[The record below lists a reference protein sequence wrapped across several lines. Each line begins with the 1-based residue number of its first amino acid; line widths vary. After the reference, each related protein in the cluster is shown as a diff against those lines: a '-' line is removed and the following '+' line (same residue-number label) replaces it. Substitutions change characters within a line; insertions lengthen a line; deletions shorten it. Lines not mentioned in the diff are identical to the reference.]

1 LGAAADR
8 EIGGKSEGE
17 GMNKSE
23 TNQKSQGW
31 LKAALLLVVI
41 LVTVTSAVKD
51 LEHLK
56 ELTSDPGSWSSSLP
70 STGMTPVYASSLSRA
85 ELVRLEAPA
94 QTDDQFRWTGRIE
107 QGKSIEIKG
116 VNGSISAEPAS
127 GDQLEV
133 TATKSAR
140 RSDPSQVSIKVVEHA
155 GGVTICALYPSDD
168 SGEPN
173 TCQPG
178 QGNGRMNVRNNDVKV
193 AFKVRVPA
201 RVGLIGRTVNGEIN
215 ALELTGNVE
224 SHTVNGSINISTSG
238 YAQAKTVNG
247 DISAK
252 LKDANWSGAIDFK
265 TVNGG
270 ITVDLPSETNSTV
283 EASTVSGD
291 ISSDFQLTIL
301 GTMSRKR
308 LSGTI
313 GGGGRELNLK
323 TVNGSIH
330 LRRIG

>member
-1 LGAAADR
+1 
-8 EIGGKSEGE
+8 
-17 GMNKSE
+17 MNKSE
-23 TNQKSQGW
+23 TDKRSRGW
-31 LKAALLLVVI
+31 HGTALMLVIIFVA
-41 LVTVTSAVKD
+41 VTGAGNDLDHLRAFTGDLGRWVASLASAGC
-51 LEHLK
+51 
-56 ELTSDPGSWSSSLP
+56 S
-70 STGMTPVYASSLSRA
+70 PVRASGLSRVERVTL
-85 ELVRLEAPA
+85 ELPA
-94 QTDDQFRWTGRIE
+94 QAGDQFRWSGRVA

-116 VNGSISAEPAS
+116 VNGGISAEPAS
-127 GDQLEV
+127 GDELEV

-140 RSDPSQVSIKVVEHA
+140 RSDPSQVSIKVIEHA

-173 TCQPG
+173 TCEPG

-201 RVGLIGRTVNGEIN
+201 KVNLAGRTVNGEIS
-215 ALELTGNVE
+215 ALGLAGNIE
-224 SHTVNGSINISTSG
+224 AHTVNGSINISTSG

-247 DISAK
+247 DINAK
-252 LKDANWSGAIDFK
+252 LTDANWAGALDFK

-270 ITVDLPSETNSTV
+270 ITVDLPSEINSAV

-301 GTMSRKR
+301 GTMSRKH

-313 GGGGRELNLK
+313 GGGGRELNLR

-330 LRRIG
+330 LRRIV

>member
-1 LGAAADR
+1 
-8 EIGGKSEGE
+8 
-17 GMNKSE
+17 MNKSE
-23 TNQKSQGW
+23 TNKRSRGW
-31 LKAALLLVVI
+31 HSTALMLVIVFVA
-41 LVTVTSAVKD
+41 VTCAGNDLDHLRVLTGDLGCWGVSLASIGSAPA
-51 LEHLK
+51 H
-56 ELTSDPGSWSSSLP
+56 
-70 STGMTPVYASSLSRA
+70 ASGLSRLERITF
-85 ELVRLEAPA
+85 ELPT
-94 QTDDQFRWTGRIE
+94 QTDDQFRWSGRVE

-133 TATKSAR
+133 IATKSAR
-140 RSDPSQVSIKVVEHA
+140 RSDPSQVNIKVVEHA
-155 GGVTICALYPSDD
+155 GGVTICAVYPSDD
-168 SGEPN
+168 QGEPN
-173 TCQPG
+173 TCEPG

-193 AFKVRVPA
+193 AFNVRVPA
-201 RVGLIGRTVNGEIN
+201 RVNLIGRTVNGEIS
-215 ALELTGNVE
+215 ALGLAGNVE
-224 SHTVNGSINISTSG
+224 SHTVNGSISISTSG
-238 YAQAKTVNG
+238 YAQARTVNG

-252 LKDANWSGAIDFK
+252 LSDPSWPGALDFK

-270 ITVDLPSETNSTV
+270 ITLDLPAEINSAL

-301 GTMSRKR
+301 GTMSKR
-308 LSGTI
+308 HLSGTI

>member
-1 LGAAADR
+1 
-8 EIGGKSEGE
+8 
-17 GMNKSE
+17 MNKSE
-23 TNQKSQGW
+23 TNQKLRGW

-41 LVTVTSAVKD
+41 LVAVTSAAKD

-56 ELTSDPGSWSSSLP
+56 ELTSGLGSWGSSLA

-85 ELVRLEAPA
+85 ELARLEVPA
-94 QTDDQFRWTGRIE
+94 QTDDQFRWTGRVE

-155 GGVTICALYPSDD
+155 AGATICAVYPSDD
-168 SGEPN
+168 PSEPN
-173 TCQPG
+173 TCEPG

-201 RVGLIGRTVNGEIN
+201 RVALIGRTVNGEIN
-215 ALELTGNVE
+215 VLELAGNVE

-252 LKDANWSGAIDFK
+252 LKDANWPGAIDFK

-301 GTMSRKR
+301 GTMSRKH

>member
-1 LGAAADR
+1 
-8 EIGGKSEGE
+8 
-17 GMNKSE
+17 MNKSE
-23 TNQKSQGW
+23 TNQKSRGW

-41 LVTVTSAVKD
+41 LVTVTSAAKD

-56 ELTSDPGSWSSSLP
+56 EFTSGPGSWSSSLA

-85 ELVRLEAPA
+85 ELVRLEIPT
-94 QTDDQFRWTGRIE
+94 QTDDQFRWTGRVE

-116 VNGSISAEPAS
+116 VNGSISAEPAN

-155 GGVTICALYPSDD
+155 GGVTICAVYPSDD

-173 TCQPG
+173 TCEPG

-201 RVGLIGRTVNGEIN
+201 KVGLISRTVNGEIN
-215 ALELTGNVE
+215 ALELAGNVE

-270 ITVDLPSETNSTV
+270 ITVELPSETNSTV

-301 GTMSRKR
+301 GTISRKH

>member
-1 LGAAADR
+1 
-8 EIGGKSEGE
+8 
-17 GMNKSE
+17 MNKSE
-23 TNQKSQGW
+23 TNKELRGW

-41 LVTVTSAVKD
+41 LVAVTSAAKD

-56 ELTSDPGSWSSSLP
+56 EFTSGPGSWGSSLA
-70 STGMTPVYASSLSRA
+70 STGMTPVYASSLSHA
-85 ELVRLEAPA
+85 ELVRLEVPA
-94 QTDDQFRWTGRIE
+94 QDDQFKWTGRVE

-116 VNGSISAEPAS
+116 VNGNISAEPAS

-155 GGVTICALYPSDD
+155 GGVTICAVYPSDD
-168 SGEPN
+168 PGEPN
-173 TCQPG
+173 TCEPG
-178 QGNGRMNVRNNDVKV
+178 QGHGRMNVRNNDVRV
-193 AFKVRVPA
+193 AFNVRVPA

-215 ALELTGNVE
+215 AVELAGNIE
-224 SHTVNGSINISTSG
+224 SHTVNGSINISTRG

-301 GTMSRKR
+301 GTMSRKH

>member
-1 LGAAADR
+1 
-8 EIGGKSEGE
+8 
-17 GMNKSE
+17 MNRSE
-23 TNQKSQGW
+23 TSAKSRGW
-31 LKAALLLVVI
+31 FNAALMLVVI
-41 LVTVTSAVKD
+41 LVATIAAVKD
-51 LEHLK
+51 LDRFK
-56 ELTSDPGSWSSSLP
+56 EFTSDLGTWGSSLA
-70 STGMTPVYASSLSRA
+70 GVVMTPVQASGLSRG
-85 ELVRLEAPA
+85 ERNRLEVPV
-94 QTDDQFRWTGRIE
+94 QTDDQFQWTGRVA

-116 VNGSISAEPAS
+116 VNGSITAEPAS

-133 TATKSAR
+133 SATKSGR

-155 GGVTICALYPSDD
+155 GGVTICAVYPSDD
-168 SGEPN
+168 PNDPN
-173 TCQPG
+173 TCEPG

-193 AFKVRVPA
+193 AFKVRVPS
-201 RVGLIGRTVNGEIN
+201 RVGLISRTVNGEIS
-215 ALELTGNVE
+215 ALDLAGNVE

-247 DISAK
+247 DITAR
-252 LKDANWSGAIDFK
+252 LKDANWSGSLDFK

-301 GTMSRKR
+301 GTMSRKH